1 MGTICNVTSGPA
13 LSCWG
18 SFYRHTSKQFA
29 SSKIPSEYHK
39 QTKMTRYIYTMALTL
54 SLTVRHGMG
63 QDLVLMT
70 ISTKATDL
78 LMLVVMTMTI
88 VTTIN
93 VETLFDSTTR
103 SVRAGE
109 ICIVFSRGLA
119 LTCSTKAG
127 NKTILF

>member
-1 MGTICNVTSGPA
+1 MG
-13 LSCWG
+13 G

-39 QTKMTRYIYTMALTL
+39 QKQTKTKMTKYIHTMALTL

-63 QDLVLMT
+63 QDLVPMVMLIT
-70 ISTKATDL
+70 ISTKAAEL
-78 LMLVVMTMTI
+78 LMLVVMPMTI

-109 ICIVFSRGLA
+109 ICIVFNRGLA

-127 NKTILF
+127 NKTILFRMQ

>member
-1 MGTICNVTSGPA
+1 MGTICFQQISLRISQTNKNDKIHTYNGIDSIFNSETRDGPRLGA
-13 LSCWG
+13 DGDADHHLHQGC
-18 SFYRHTSKQFA
+18 RA
-29 SSKIPSEYHK
+29 AE
-39 QTKMTRYIYTMALTL
+39 
-54 SLTVRHGMG
+54 
-63 QDLVLMT
+63 
-70 ISTKATDL
+70 
-78 LMLVVMTMTI
+78 LVVMSMTI

-127 NKTILF
+127 NKTILFRKK

>member
-1 MGTICNVTSGPA
+1 MGFTDTQVNNLLPA
-13 LSCWG
+13 K
-18 SFYRHTSKQFA
+18 FPQNITN
-29 SSKIPSEYHK
+29 K
-39 QTKMTRYIYTMALTL
+39 QTKMTRYIHTMALTL
-54 SLTVRHGMG
+54 YLTVRHGMG
-63 QDLVLMT
+63 QDLVLMVMLII
-70 ISTKATDL
+70 ISTKAAEL
-78 LMLVVMTMTI
+78 LTLVVMSMTI

-127 NKTILF
+127 NKTILFGKK

>member
-1 MGTICNVTSGPA
+1 MGSLTICNVTSGPA

-39 QTKMTRYIYTMALTL
+39 QTKMTRYIHTMALTL

-63 QDLVLMT
+63 QDVMLITV
-70 ISTKATDL
+70 STKAAEL
-78 LMLVVMTMTI
+78 LMLVVMSMTI

-109 ICIVFSRGLA
+109 ICMVFSRGLE
-119 LTCSTKAG
+119 
-127 NKTILF
+127 

>member
-1 MGTICNVTSGPA
+1 
-13 LSCWG
+13 
-18 SFYRHTSKQFA
+18 
-29 SSKIPSEYHK
+29 
-39 QTKMTRYIYTMALTL
+39 
-54 SLTVRHGMG
+54 MG
-63 QDLVLMT
+63 QDLVLMVMLIT
-70 ISTKATDL
+70 ISTKAAEL
-78 LMLVVMTMTI
+78 LMLVVMSMTI

>member
-1 MGTICNVTSGPA
+1 MGCLLTICNVTSGPA

-63 QDLVLMT
+63 QDLVLM
-70 ISTKATDL
+70 
-78 LMLVVMTMTI
+78 LVVMSMTI

-127 NKTILF
+127 NKTILFRK

>member
-1 MGTICNVTSGPA
+1 
-13 LSCWG
+13 
-18 SFYRHTSKQFA
+18 
-29 SSKIPSEYHK
+29 
-39 QTKMTRYIYTMALTL
+39 MALTL

-63 QDLVLMT
+63 QDLMLMVMLKT
-70 ISTKATDL
+70 MQISPAEL
-78 LMLVVMTMTI
+78 LTLVVMSMTI

-127 NKTILF
+127 NKTILSKKKKKFFQKKKKKKKKKK

>member
-1 MGTICNVTSGPA
+1 MGKLRPCLLTICNVTSGPA

-29 SSKIPSEYHK
+29 SIKIPSEYHK

-54 SLTVRHGMG
+54 SLTVRHEMG
-63 QDLVLMT
+63 QDLMLIT
-70 ISTKATDL
+70 ISTKAAEL
-78 LMLVVMTMTI
+78 LMLVVMSMTI

-109 ICIVFSRGLA
+109 ICIVFSRDWR
-119 LTCSTKAG
+119 
-127 NKTILF
+127 

>member
-1 MGTICNVTSGPA
+1 MGICFQQNS
-13 LSCWG
+13 LRIS
-18 SFYRHTSKQFA
+18 HTN
-29 SSKIPSEYHK
+29 K
-39 QTKMTRYIYTMALTL
+39 QTKMTRYIHTIALTL

-63 QDLVLMT
+63 QDLVLMVMLIT
-70 ISTKATDL
+70 ISTKAAEL
-78 LMLVVMTMTI
+78 LMLVVMSMTI

-93 VETLFDSTTR
+93 VKTLFDSTTR

>member
-1 MGTICNVTSGPA
+1 
-13 LSCWG
+13 
-18 SFYRHTSKQFA
+18 
-29 SSKIPSEYHK
+29 
-39 QTKMTRYIYTMALTL
+39 
-54 SLTVRHGMG
+54 MG
-63 QDLVLMT
+63 QDLVLMVMLIT
-70 ISTKATDL
+70 ISTKAAEL
-78 LMLVVMTMTI
+78 LMLVVMSMTI

-127 NKTILF
+127 NKTILFIGPESDHWECLSVTP